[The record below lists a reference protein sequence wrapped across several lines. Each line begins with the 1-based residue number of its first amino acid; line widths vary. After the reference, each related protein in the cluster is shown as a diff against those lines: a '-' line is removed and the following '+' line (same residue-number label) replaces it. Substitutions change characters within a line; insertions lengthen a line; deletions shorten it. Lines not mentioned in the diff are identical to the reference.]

1 MAATNQPTTSGFV
14 DAILSNQ
21 ELRNSLAR
29 AVESSGTGR
38 QAVTRFNDVEQ
49 EVSNVFRPGSATFCT
64 SDVLPTTTVRQATT
78 SATPAL
84 AMPPVRP
91 IAPIF
96 QMRRNYSSQ
105 SGRSY

>member
-1 MAATNQPTTSGFV
+1 MAATNQPTTSGFA

-29 AVESSGTGR
+29 AVESSGTAH
-38 QAVTRFNDVEQ
+38 QTVTRFNDVEQ
-49 EVSNVFRPGSATFCT
+49 EVSNVFRPGSATVCT
-64 SDVLPTTTVRQATT
+64 NDVLPTATVRQATT

-91 IAPIF
+91 VAPIF

-105 SGRSY
+105 SGRRY

>member
-14 DAILSNQ
+14 DATLSNQ

-49 EVSNVFRPGSATFCT
+49 EVSNVFRPGSATLST
-64 SDVLPTTTVRQATT
+64 SNVLPTLFFAGVF
-78 SATPAL
+78 
-84 AMPPVRP
+84 
-91 IAPIF
+91 IF
-96 QMRRNYSSQ
+96 SCSFLLQITQ
-105 SGRSY
+105 SYIFVG